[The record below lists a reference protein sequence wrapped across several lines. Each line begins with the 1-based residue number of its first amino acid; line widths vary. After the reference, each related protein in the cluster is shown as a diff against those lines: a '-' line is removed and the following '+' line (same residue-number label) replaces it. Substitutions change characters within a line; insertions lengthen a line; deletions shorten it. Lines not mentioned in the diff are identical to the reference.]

1 MIPASPVALVIAA
14 VALGAVVLGLLVLLL
29 VVAVDSAR
37 RAARERRT
45 RRLTPRLHE
54 ILDGD
59 PVPRPRGRA
68 DAVRLG
74 EMAAEMA
81 MKVRGTD
88 REALADWLRT
98 SGYAE
103 RAERA
108 MSSSRPT
115 RRAQGIALAL
125 ALADDGKPSRI
136 IGLLRDP
143 HPRVRAAAA
152 RGLGLLGRTDAVAD
166 ILRAALGFGRAVTLS
181 AASMAIVR
189 ARPRSALV
197 LEPAWDSGDPRVVRL
212 AVEVAGHLGLV
223 HARERIEDALGSR
236 DPALRAAAIPA
247 LRRLGDQRSI
257 PALTRAGRATTDDRE
272 RELVLAALS
281 SLGAEPAPRTPAP
294 PAPPS
299 DSAPPAAADPAASPA
314 APAPPSWP
322 APPPL
327 PDDAP

>member
-37 RAARERRT
+37 RAARARRT

-88 REALADWLRT
+88 REALADWLRP
-98 SGYAE
+98 SGYAD

-115 RRAQGIALAL
+115 RRAEGIALAL

-223 HARERIEDALGSR
+223 HARERIEEALGSR

-247 LRRLGDQRSI
+247 LRRLGDERSI
-257 PALTRAGRATTDDRE
+257 PALTRAGRATTDERE

-281 SLGAEPAPRTPAP
+281 SLGTEPAAP
-294 PAPPS
+294 PTPPA
-299 DSAPPAAADPAASPA
+299 DSAPPAAASPSP
-314 APAPPSWP
+314 PAPPSWP

-327 PDDAP
+327 SEDAP

>member
-37 RAARERRT
+37 RAARARRT

-115 RRAQGIALAL
+115 RRAEGIALAL

-223 HARERIEDALGSR
+223 HARERIEEALGSR

-247 LRRLGDQRSI
+247 LRRLGDERSI
-257 PALTRAGRATTDDRE
+257 PALTRAGRATTDERE

-281 SLGAEPAPRTPAP
+281 SLGTEPAAP
-294 PAPPS
+294 PTPPA
-299 DSAPPAAADPAASPA
+299 DSAPPADASPSP
-314 APAPPSWP
+314 PAPPSWP

-327 PDDAP
+327 SEDAP